1 MSTADPPLS
10 AGGPPLP
17 AAGMGVPGSPAEP
30 ETQASATFDPLR
42 LCIFATVALLGWALG
57 PFALLWFA
65 GMGFLGYARARRDGL
80 TRSRC
85 LLRDT
90 RLVLLYLA
98 LLLAAAAV
106 GIWSLLTG
114 WLR

>member
-1 MSTADPPLS
+1 MSATTSPP
-10 AGGPPLP
+10 P
-17 AAGMGVPGSPAEP
+17 GMGVPGSPEDAAPVE
-30 ETQASATFDPLR
+30 AGYDPLK

-65 GMGFLGYARARRDGL
+65 GMGFVGYWQARRAGL

-90 RLVLLYLA
+90 RLVLLYLG
-98 LLLAAAAV
+98 LLAVAGGV
-106 GIWSLLTG
+106 GIVLVTKG
-114 WLR
+114 WLT

>member
-1 MSTADPPLS
+1 MS
-10 AGGPPLP
+10 
-17 AAGMGVPGSPAEP
+17 AASSVPTGMGVPGSPAP
-30 ETQASATFDPLR
+30 ADSAQAPSGFDPLR

-65 GMGFLGYARARRDGL
+65 GVGFLGYARARRAGL

-90 RLVLLYLA
+90 RLVLAYLG
-98 LLLAAAAV
+98 LLVVAASV
-106 GIWSLLTG
+106 GIGYAAKG
-114 WLR
+114 WWG